1 MMGEEGSRATEGRQL
16 QHFVVIEMDSC
27 FIPGLEVNIY
37 GCWLLLIVSHPRKH
51 GIGRPYFVF
60 SYHCQLSKSV
70 TGLFAVGHLA
80 GKINIRLDYL
90 LFTANCLTTRSPTA
104 KNPRAVLVQVSSYLR

>member
-51 GIGRPYFVF
+51 CIGRPYFLF

-70 TGLFAVGHLA
+70 TGFFAMGHFAV
-80 GKINIRLDYL
+80 KKKIRLD
-90 LFTANCLTTRSPTA
+90 
-104 KNPRAVLVQVSSYLR
+104 